1 MRNENNSLI
10 PYFLTNVHSL
20 PSPLL
25 ILCSNVL
32 FSHHSVTTA
41 ARSLC
46 ECNGLVAVH
55 ASPRS
60 SVQEP
65 RGGLL
70 FVAEPRGWP
79 HPAELPQQE
88 CCGHGPHSRAE
99 REAHL
104 WVLNTHHT
112 WTHTTMVGNT
122 DHNST
127 LRSVNWHPSNS
138 ILKLRLWY
146 KCNFLYILFPLHV
159 DEFKGH
165 SLLQAAREA
174 DMAKV
179 KKTLALEIIS
189 FKHPQTNE
197 TALVSTKWLK
207 IAFRF
212 ECKVKPFLK
221 HNTHSSLVK
230 NSVIAKKIAWF

>member
-1 MRNENNSLI
+1 
-10 PYFLTNVHSL
+10 
-20 PSPLL
+20 
-25 ILCSNVL
+25 
-32 FSHHSVTTA
+32 
-41 ARSLC
+41 
-46 ECNGLVAVH
+46 
-55 ASPRS
+55 
-60 SVQEP
+60 
-65 RGGLL
+65 
-70 FVAEPRGWP
+70 
-79 HPAELPQQE
+79 
-88 CCGHGPHSRAE
+88 
-99 REAHL
+99 
-104 WVLNTHHT
+104 
-112 WTHTTMVGNT
+112 MVGNT

-230 NSVIAKKIAWF
+230 NSVIAKKNSLVLNLEENWLN